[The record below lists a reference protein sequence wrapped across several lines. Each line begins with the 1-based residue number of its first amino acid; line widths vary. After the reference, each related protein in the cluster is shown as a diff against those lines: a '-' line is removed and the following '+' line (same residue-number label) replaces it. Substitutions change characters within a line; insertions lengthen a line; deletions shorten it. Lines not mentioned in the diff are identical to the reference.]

1 MSGTNAT
8 SSLPTPSSVTPATPS
23 ATPLPNAQ
31 PTQSDLEQK
40 RKERD
45 KRERERKEREQRKQK
60 EVEAQK
66 REQQKKKQQQIAAST
81 PIKESHQLN
90 LLRNKTDFICKMQFR
105 NKLPDIPFDPK
116 LLVLPLD
123 PARHTKCI
131 IGSSLENSYKHTLFT
146 EPDLG
151 IPINLIDANMY
162 KIPPGMSGKQ
172 TLAPEDQALVDSS
185 SALPRKGTP
194 ARPRPAVTW
203 LRRTNYLCNEED
215 LPQFKAKGVEAQ
227 PGVYKLQ
234 RAGSVAHDLN
244 TLDGQIRAV
253 EDTFEAAKLPPTHP
267 TNPNARPVEI
277 LPIFPD
283 FTLWPNTYTEV
294 VFDAD
299 PLNMLPTTRLDTM
312 DTEERDYLRNHAV
325 VRGIPN
331 AGQLVA
337 YITPTHKRSREED
350 TTEEEYEQIH
360 AFHFDV
366 AKDADLK
373 DNYFFVFTPDAVYY
387 NELSTRV
394 KLRKVQSKEEKEQ
407 LLAVPRPSNVFVVNE
422 EMSEDTQAQRS
433 ERLSEM
439 LQPASLEASADA

>member
-1 MSGTNAT
+1 VLTF
-8 SSLPTPSSVTPATPS
+8 LF
-23 ATPLPNAQ
+23 
-31 PTQSDLEQK
+31 
-40 RKERD
+40 
-45 KRERERKEREQRKQK
+45 
-60 EVEAQK
+60 
-66 REQQKKKQQQIAAST
+66 
-81 PIKESHQLN
+81 
-90 LLRNKTDFICKMQFR
+90 RNKTDFLCKMQFR

-172 TLAPEDQALVDSS
+172 ALAPEDQALVDTS
-185 SALPRKGTP
+185 SAPRKGTP

-203 LRRTNYLCNEED
+203 LRKTNYLCNEED

-227 PGVYKLQ
+227 PGAYKLL
-234 RAGSVAHDLN
+234 RAGQQPPDLN
-244 TLDGQIRAV
+244 TLDGQIRSV
-253 EDTFEAAKLPPTHP
+253 EDTFEAVKRTPTHP
-267 TNPNARPVEI
+267 TNPTARPVEI

-283 FTLWPNTYTEV
+283 FTLWPNAYTEV
-294 VFDAD
+294 VFDSD
-299 PLNMLPTTRLDTM
+299 PLNTLTATRLEGM
-312 DTEERDYLRNHAV
+312 DAEERDYLRNHAV

-331 AGQLVA
+331 THQLVA
-337 YITPTHKRSREED
+337 FITPKNNKRPREEPLP
-350 TTEEEYEQIH
+350 EEEFEQVH

-387 NELSTRV
+387 NELATRV

-407 LLAVPRPSNVFVVNE
+407 LLSIPRPSSVSVVSNE
-422 EMSEDTQAQRS
+422 MTEETQAERA

-439 LQPASLEASADA
+439 LQPASLMDAADA